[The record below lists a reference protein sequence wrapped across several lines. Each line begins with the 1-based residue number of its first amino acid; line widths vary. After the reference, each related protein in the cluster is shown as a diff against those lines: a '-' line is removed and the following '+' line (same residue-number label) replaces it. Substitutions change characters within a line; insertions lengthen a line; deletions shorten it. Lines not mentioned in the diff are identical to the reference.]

1 MPRYFKYFPTTPY
14 SLSNNYT
21 DIQTVTNLTTGFS
34 FDNNLTE
41 NSVLYYEYTIKDGD
55 TPENL
60 SHKIYG
66 TSENHW
72 IIMKMNN
79 IIDVKNDWPLD
90 QESLVECANTKYSA
104 YANTPGQTG
113 YEWARDNT
121 HSYYKVET
129 KTNTFD
135 GSKHID
141 IIQVDPFAY
150 ANISVSSTDYTLPE
164 NSVLRIEVSK
174 TAKSY
179 FEYENEQ
186 NESKRNLRILKP
198 EYAQIVHN
206 EFIRVM
212 SDVR

>member
-41 NSVLYYEYTIKDGD
+41 NSILYYEYTIKDGD

-90 QESLVECANTKYSA
+90 QEDRKSTRLNSSHVSESRMPSSA
-104 YANTPGQTG
+104 
-113 YEWARDNT
+113 
-121 HSYYKVET
+121 
-129 KTNTFD
+129 
-135 GSKHID
+135 
-141 IIQVDPFAY
+141 
-150 ANISVSSTDYTLPE
+150 
-164 NSVLRIEVSK
+164 
-174 TAKSY
+174 
-179 FEYENEQ
+179 
-186 NESKRNLRILKP
+186 
-198 EYAQIVHN
+198 
-206 EFIRVM
+206 
-212 SDVR
+212 